1 MKLEDIMCKWDED
14 AVIDSTELARES
26 LKTPQLHS
34 KYMKMLTAEAY
45 TYKTIDLELK
55 ALTKLKH
62 EYYLGILDKE
72 TLEEKG
78 WEPNP
83 KRIIKQ
89 DLHLYMDS
97 DPDIQRL
104 QTRLEVQKQKLT
116 YLESVIKT
124 LSNRG
129 FLIKNAIDW
138 QKFTSG
144 VG

>member
-1 MKLEDIMCKWDED
+1 MKLEDIMSNWDED
-14 AVIDSTELARES
+14 AVIDNTELARES

-34 KYMKMLTAEAY
+34 KYMKMLTMEAY
-45 TYKTIDLELK
+45 SYKSLDQELK
-55 ALTKLKH
+55 TLTKLKH

-89 DLHLYMDS
+89 DLHLYMES
-97 DPDIQRL
+97 DTDIQRL
-104 QTRLEVQKQKLT
+104 QTRLEVQKQKLS

-124 LSNRG
+124 ITNRG

-138 QKFTSG
+138 ERFKVG
-144 VG
+144 V